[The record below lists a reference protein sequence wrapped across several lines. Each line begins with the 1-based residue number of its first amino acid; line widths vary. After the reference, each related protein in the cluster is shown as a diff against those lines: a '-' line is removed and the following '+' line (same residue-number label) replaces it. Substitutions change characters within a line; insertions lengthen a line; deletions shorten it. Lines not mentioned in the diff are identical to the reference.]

1 MSPGQMWLDLL
12 VRSVTDLINIFS
24 NTYTF
29 SLFQLEP
36 KSHRSKQCWQY
47 ISYHIELFLFSVPPT
62 KKSYPEFYLVVYHI
76 GFLIL
81 SFKSF
86 DISSPCNQNFLRR
99 IKTMLQQIYDEKDV
113 ELLRIVQRKFLL
125 EPSKEDQNYNLV
137 NPDPK
142 FDTSMGQAKAVRQIL
157 KDKVSTQ

>member
-1 MSPGQMWLDLL
+1 MDENPRRHEQVS
-12 VRSVTDLINIFS
+12 
-24 NTYTF
+24 
-29 SLFQLEP
+29 
-36 KSHRSKQCWQY
+36 
-47 ISYHIELFLFSVPPT
+47 
-62 KKSYPEFYLVVYHI
+62 
-76 GFLIL
+76 
-81 SFKSF
+81 
-86 DISSPCNQNFLRR
+86 CNQNFLRR

>member
-1 MSPGQMWLDLL
+1 MSIILYNFSPAFLVLL
-12 VRSVTDLINIFS
+12 PLHTLKVNKSENMYIFCTT
-24 NTYTF
+24 N
-29 SLFQLEP
+29 
-36 KSHRSKQCWQY
+36 
-47 ISYHIELFLFSVPPT
+47 
-62 KKSYPEFYLVVYHI
+62 KKSYPEFCLVVYQV
-76 GFLIL
+76 GFLICL
-81 SFKSF
+81 PFKSF